1 MPVVDVKM
9 WEGRSAEDK
18 NRLIAAISKAFED
31 ALNVKSDHLTIVII
45 DIPKE
50 NWGSRGKSA
59 VNW

>member
-1 MPVVDVKM
+1 MPIVEVKM
-9 WEGRSAEDK
+9 WEGKSAEDK
-18 NRLIAAISKAFED
+18 NRLIAAISNAFED
-31 ALNVKSDHLTIVII
+31 VLNVKSDHLHIVIV

>member
-1 MPVVDVKM
+1 MPIVEVKM

-18 NRLIAAISKAFED
+18 NRLIAAISNTFKD
-31 ALNVKSDHLTIVII
+31 VLNVESDHLHIVII